1 MIALYP
7 GAFKPPHKGHFE
19 VLKSLLEGTVNGT
32 VYDLSNWQ
40 EKGADLIKGKT
51 TQPEKID
58 EVIIF
63 IGGETRNNISVKESK
78 KIWESYLVGYSNVK
92 VVIGGK
98 NPMTESK
105 EYAASNPDQQ
115 FYAVTGIRD
124 ESDMKDLRRVSTYK
138 KVSNVQGL
146 AVTNEKV
153 SSVRATDFRS
163 KLADINSTLQD
174 IREYLPDHLDDSQAK
189 NAFHILKKAIIS
201 EKMLEEVNDLFKDMF
216 LSEGSSGT
224 HIHPT
229 SAIRSTD
236 RNDLLH
242 IFNDL
247 RALYKDTDV
256 NITFNQDNVTITKK
270 HSPKVNIIS
279 QSLASLLEYMLEQKM
294 EITPLPEV
302 SIKRDIKEASDFFG
316 RTAYYDPN
324 ESKIVLYVEG
334 RHPKDIVRS
343 FAHEMVHHMQNLKG
357 TLGDIQT
364 SNTNEDSHLKEIE
377 KEAYL
382 LGNITFRNWE
392 DSIKNS

>member
-78 KIWESYLVGYSNVK
+78 KIWESYLVGYSNVR

-138 KVSNVQGL
+138 K
-146 AVTNEKV
+146 
-153 SSVRATDFRS
+153 
-163 KLADINSTLQD
+163 
-174 IREYLPDHLDDSQAK
+174 
-189 NAFHILKKAIIS
+189 
-201 EKMLEEVNDLFKDMF
+201 
-216 LSEGSSGT
+216 
-224 HIHPT
+224 
-229 SAIRSTD
+229 
-236 RNDLLH
+236 
-242 IFNDL
+242 
-247 RALYKDTDV
+247 
-256 NITFNQDNVTITKK
+256 
-270 HSPKVNIIS
+270 
-279 QSLASLLEYMLEQKM
+279 
-294 EITPLPEV
+294 
-302 SIKRDIKEASDFFG
+302 
-316 RTAYYDPN
+316 
-324 ESKIVLYVEG
+324 
-334 RHPKDIVRS
+334 
-343 FAHEMVHHMQNLKG
+343 
-357 TLGDIQT
+357 
-364 SNTNEDSHLKEIE
+364 
-377 KEAYL
+377 
-382 LGNITFRNWE
+382 
-392 DSIKNS
+392 